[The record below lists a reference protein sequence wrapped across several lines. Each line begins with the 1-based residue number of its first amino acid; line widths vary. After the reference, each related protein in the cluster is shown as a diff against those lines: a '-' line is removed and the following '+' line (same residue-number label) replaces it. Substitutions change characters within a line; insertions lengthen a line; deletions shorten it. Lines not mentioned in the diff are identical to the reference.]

1 MRCLR
6 GIPVKRLKVI
16 ATQRKQK
23 LPWPLWCKPGCS
35 VEFLTELI
43 KSSVFKNVVWKK
55 NDQIKR
61 NFFYLSAGLKSF
73 IALNILSPNY
83 RDLSLYLSFLKGT
96 GSLIKTSNLFCVL

>member
-6 GIPVKRLKVI
+6 GTPVKRLKVI

-35 VEFLTELI
+35 VEFLAELI

-61 NFFYLSAGLKSF
+61 NFFYLSTGLKSF

-96 GSLIKTSNLFCVL
+96 GSLIKTSNLFCVH